1 MGPALLHVPTLAHP
15 SPCVTQKLHHLHS
28 PHGPA
33 GPQGNLGGC
42 GGILGVV
49 GRSWVLW
56 GDPGGLL
63 APGMAVLTPP
73 GWGLAPWVAQSLCRR
88 EPTGQPA
95 PGAGSLRLP
104 VNAQKRAGSQKA
116 APNSLQLSGLSV
128 LSKRPLVLASPL
140 PPRYALDIPP
150 PTWGE
155 TRDPALGPGSG
166 LSSKEHVL
174 SPCFCPFGG
183 AGTGTARGDGGG
195 RPNLAGQSRGGC
207 GDRGSPQGEVIS
219 RPLVPTGESSPLR
232 AARIPSSPFLHL
244 PQKWPSER
252 FAKRIRAAPPP
263 AASPSCSHIPQP
275 RP

>member
-1 MGPALLHVPTLAHP
+1 MPRVWAQPPEPPGELLTGGKWQRGSRWGADRGSAAFWGSEDMGPALLHVPTLAHP

-42 GGILGVV
+42 GGILEVV

-128 LSKRPLVLASPL
+128 LSKRPLVL
-140 PPRYALDIPP
+140 
-150 PTWGE
+150 
-155 TRDPALGPGSG
+155 
-166 LSSKEHVL
+166 LSL
-174 SPCFCPFGG
+174 
-183 AGTGTARGDGGG
+183 
-195 RPNLAGQSRGGC
+195 
-207 GDRGSPQGEVIS
+207 I
-219 RPLVPTGESSPLR
+219 
-232 AARIPSSPFLHL
+232 
-244 PQKWPSER
+244 
-252 FAKRIRAAPPP
+252 
-263 AASPSCSHIPQP
+263 HI
-275 RP
+275 

>member
-1 MGPALLHVPTLAHP
+1 MGPALLHVPTLTHP
-15 SPCVTQKLHHLHS
+15 APCVTQKLHHLHS
-28 PHGPA
+28 PRIPT
-33 GPQGNLGGC
+33 GPQRNLGGC
-42 GGILGVV
+42 GGTLGVA
-49 GRSWVLW
+49 GGSW
-56 GDPGGLL
+56 GCGEDPGGLL

-88 EPTGQPA
+88 EPMGQSA

-116 APNSLQLSGLSV
+116 APNSLRLSWLSV

-140 PPRYALDIPP
+140 PPRYALGIPLP
-150 PTWGE
+150 AWGE
-155 TRDPALGPGSG
+155 TRDPALSPGSG
-166 LSSKEHVL
+166 LGSKEPIL

-183 AGTGTARGDGGG
+183 ARTGTPRGDGRG
-195 RPNLAGQSRGGC
+195 RPNLTGQSRGGC
-207 GDRGSPQGEVIS
+207 GDHGSPQGEVIS
-219 RPLVPTGESSPLR
+219 WPLVPTGESSPRR
-232 AARIPSSPFLHL
+232 AARVPSSPFFHL

-263 AASPSCSHIPQP
+263 ATPPSCSHVPQP